1 MDKNNNTLGGFE
13 TILDGIMPTDP
24 TKEPTKFGFDEGAD
38 ELSDDEIEALKGK
51 RAPSVNAVKGI
62 KTSKSNTVATDDDDN
77 DDDDDD
83 DDTNVEPT
91 KKVKPKKEDTKK
103 ENDDDDDDSADDD
116 DDNDDDNDGDDSQ
129 SEAIESLF
137 DAISEEIGWE
147 FDENDPEDVKPKTV
161 AELVKY
167 FKDVIAESSIPQ
179 YSSEDVMK
187 LDEFVRNGGKLE
199 NYFQAGTGIDYET
212 IDITD
217 ENNQKKVITALYKEK
232 GWDDARITKKLERY
246 EDAGVLEDEAEE
258 AVELLKKIESEKK
271 EALLEGQKKTAE
283 EAKQKQQKFYGD
295 VVNEIKGL
303 SDIRG
308 IKISK
313 DDRARLAEYI
323 FKYDSNGVTQYQK
336 DYAKSVKNLLE
347 SAYFTMKG
355 DALISAAKSEGN
367 STAMQRLKNSLKT
380 TGSRKSSKRVTA
392 SADGSIWSNLAQ
404 QLKKE

>member
-13 TILDGIMPTDP
+13 TILDGIMPNDLA
-24 TKEPTKFGFDEGAD
+24 KEPTKFGFDEGAD

-51 RAPSVNAVKGI
+51 RAPSVNAIKGI
-62 KTSKSNTVATDDDDN
+62 KDDKKKQVENDDDDEEDEEDEVKPKVEATKKAKTKKVEEPEEVEDDEEEDDEVDDN
-77 DDDDDD
+77 DDDD
-83 DDTNVEPT
+83 TE
-91 KKVKPKKEDTKK
+91 
-103 ENDDDDDDSADDD
+103 
-116 DDNDDDNDGDDSQ
+116 DSQ

-161 AELVKY
+161 TDLVKY
-167 FKDVIAESSIPQ
+167 FRDVIAESSVPQ
-179 YSSEDVMK
+179 YSSEDVQK

-199 NYFQAGTGIDYET
+199 DYFQAGNGIDYET

-217 ENNQKKVITALYKEK
+217 ETNQKKVITALYKEK

-271 EALLEGQKKTAE
+271 EALLESQKKTAD
-283 EAKQKQQKFYGD
+283 EAKQKQQKFYDD

>member
-13 TILDGIMPTDP
+13 TILDGIMPNDP

-38 ELSDDEIEALKGK
+38 ELSDEEIEALKGK
-51 RAPSVNAVKGI
+51 RAPSVNAIKGI
-62 KTSKSNTVATDDDDN
+62 KDDKKKQVENDGDEEEDEEDEVKPKVEATKKAKTKKVEEPEEVEEDEDDDEV
-77 DDDDDD
+77 DDSDD
-83 DDTNVEPT
+83 DDTE
-91 KKVKPKKEDTKK
+91 
-103 ENDDDDDDSADDD
+103 
-116 DDNDDDNDGDDSQ
+116 DSQ

-161 AELVKY
+161 TELVKY
-167 FKDVIAESSIPQ
+167 FRDVIAESSVPQ
-179 YSSEDVMK
+179 YSSEDVQK

-199 NYFQAGTGIDYET
+199 NYFQAGNGIDYDN

-217 ENNQKKVITALYKEK
+217 ESIQKKVITTLYKEK
-232 GWDDARITKKLERY
+232 GWEDARIAKKIERY

-258 AVELLKKIESEKK
+258 AVELLKKIEAEKK
-271 EALLEGQKKTAE
+271 EALLESQKKTAE
-283 EAKQKQQKFYGD
+283 ESKQKQQKFYDD

-380 TGSRKSSKRVTA
+380 TGSRKSSKRVTV

>member
-13 TILDGIMPTDP
+13 TILDGIMPNDP
-24 TKEPTKFGFDEGAD
+24 TKEPTKIGFSDGAD
-38 ELSDDEIEALKGK
+38 ELSDEEIEALKGK
-51 RAPSVNAVKGI
+51 RAPSVNAMKGI
-62 KTSKSNTVATDDDDN
+62 KNDKKTVEVDDDDDEEEDEEDIKPKVDATKKAKTKKVEEPEEVEEDEDDDEEDDN
-77 DDDDDD
+77 DDDDA
-83 DDTNVEPT
+83 E
-91 KKVKPKKEDTKK
+91 
-103 ENDDDDDDSADDD
+103 
-116 DDNDDDNDGDDSQ
+116 DSQ

-161 AELVKY
+161 TELVKY
-167 FKDVIAESSIPQ
+167 FKDVIAESSVPQ
-179 YSSEDVMK
+179 YSSEDVQK

-199 NYFQAGTGIDYET
+199 NYFQAGNGIDYDN

-217 ENNQKKVITALYKEK
+217 ESIQKKVITTLYKEK
-232 GWDDARITKKLERY
+232 GWEDARIAKKIERY

-258 AVELLKKIESEKK
+258 AVELLKKIEAEKK
-271 EALLEGQKKTAE
+271 EALLESQKKTAE
-283 EAKQKQQKFYGD
+283 ESKQKQQKFYDD

-380 TGSRKSSKRVTA
+380 TGSRKSSKRVTV

>member
-51 RAPSVNAVKGI
+51 RAPSVNAMKGI
-62 KTSKSNTVATDDDDN
+62 KDDKKKPVDN
-77 DDDDDD
+77 DDDDDEED
-83 DDTNVEPT
+83 DEVKSKVEVT
-91 KKVKPKKEDTKK
+91 KKAKAKKVEEPEET
-103 ENDDDDDDSADDD
+103 EEDDDDIEEEDDD
-116 DDNDDDNDGDDSQ
+116 AEVEDAQ

-161 AELVKY
+161 TELVKY
-167 FKDVIAESSIPQ
+167 FKDVITESSVPE
-179 YSSEDVMK
+179 YSSEDVQK

-199 NYFQAGTGIDYET
+199 DYFQAGNGIDYET

-232 GWDDARITKKLERY
+232 GWDAARITKKLERY

-258 AVELLKKIESEKK
+258 AVELLKKIEAEKK

>member
-51 RAPSVNAVKGI
+51 RAPSVNAMKGI
-62 KTSKSNTVATDDDDN
+62 KDDKKKQVDN
-77 DDDDDD
+77 DDDDDEED
-83 DDTNVEPT
+83 DEVKSKVEVT
-91 KKVKPKKEDTKK
+91 KKAKAKKVEEPEET
-103 ENDDDDDDSADDD
+103 EEDDDDIEEEDDD
-116 DDNDDDNDGDDSQ
+116 AEVEDAQ

-147 FDENDPEDVKPKTV
+147 FDENDPEDIKPKTV
-161 AELVKY
+161 TELVKY
-167 FKDVIAESSIPQ
+167 FKDVITESSVPE
-179 YSSEDVMK
+179 YSSEDVQK

-199 NYFQAGTGIDYET
+199 DYFQAGNGIDYET

-232 GWDDARITKKLERY
+232 GWDAARITKKLERY

>member
-1 MDKNNNTLGGFE
+1 M
-13 TILDGIMPTDP
+13 
-24 TKEPTKFGFDEGAD
+24 
-38 ELSDDEIEALKGK
+38 
-51 RAPSVNAVKGI
+51 
-62 KTSKSNTVATDDDDN
+62 
-77 DDDDDD
+77 
-83 DDTNVEPT
+83 
-91 KKVKPKKEDTKK
+91 
-103 ENDDDDDDSADDD
+103 
-116 DDNDDDNDGDDSQ
+116 
-129 SEAIESLF
+129 
-137 DAISEEIGWE
+137 
-147 FDENDPEDVKPKTV
+147 
-161 AELVKY
+161 
-167 FKDVIAESSIPQ
+167 
-179 YSSEDVMK
+179 
-187 LDEFVRNGGKLE
+187 
-199 NYFQAGTGIDYET
+199 
-212 IDITD
+212 IT
-217 ENNQKKVITALYKEK
+217 TLYKEK
-232 GWDDARITKKLERY
+232 GWEDARIAKKIERY

-258 AVELLKKIESEKK
+258 AVELLKKIEAEKK
-271 EALLEGQKKTAE
+271 EALLESQKKTAE
-283 EAKQKQQKFYGD
+283 ESKQKQQKFYDD

-380 TGSRKSSKRVTA
+380 TGSRKSSKRVTV

>member
-13 TILDGIMPTDP
+13 TILDGIIPNDP
-24 TKEPTKFGFDEGAD
+24 TKEPTKIGFSDGAD
-38 ELSDDEIEALKGK
+38 ELSDEEIEALKGK
-51 RAPSVNAVKGI
+51 RAPSVNEVKGI
-62 KTSKSNTVATDDDDN
+62 KNSKKTVEVEDDEDEEEDE
-77 DDDDDD
+77 DIKP
-83 DDTNVEPT
+83 EPT
-91 KKVKPKKEDTKK
+91 KKTKVKEV
-103 ENDDDDDDSADDD
+103 EEEVEEEDDDDDDS
-116 DDNDDDNDGDDSQ
+116 DDSDEDTQ

-137 DAISEEIGWE
+137 DAISEELGWE
-147 FDENDPEDVKPKTV
+147 FDENDPEEVKPKTV
-161 AELVKY
+161 TDLVKY
-167 FKDVIAESSIPQ
+167 FRDVITESSVPQ
-179 YSSEDVMK
+179 YSSEDVQK

-199 NYFQAGTGIDYET
+199 NYFQAGNGIDYDN

-217 ENNQKKVITALYKEK
+217 ESIQKKVITALYKEK
-232 GWDDARITKKLERY
+232 GWEDARIAKKLERY

-258 AVELLKKIESEKK
+258 AVELLKKIETEKK
-271 EALLEGQKKTAE
+271 EALLESQKKTAE
-283 EAKQKQQKFYGD
+283 EAKQKQQKFYDD

-323 FKYDSNGVTQYQK
+323 FRYDSNGTTQYQK

-380 TGSRKSSKRVTA
+380 TGSRKSSKRVT
-392 SADGSIWSNLAQ
+392 SSPDGSIWSNLAQ

>member
-51 RAPSVNAVKGI
+51 RAPSVNAIKGI
-62 KTSKSNTVATDDDDN
+62 KDDKKKQVDDDN
-77 DDDDDD
+77 DDDTEAEDEVKPKGDTTKNAKAKKVEDIEETEEDEDDVEVED
-83 DDTNVEPT
+83 DDTE
-91 KKVKPKKEDTKK
+91 
-103 ENDDDDDDSADDD
+103 ADDP
-116 DDNDDDNDGDDSQ
+116 Q

-161 AELVKY
+161 TELVKY
-167 FKDVIAESSIPQ
+167 FRDVITESSVPQ
-179 YSSEDVMK
+179 YSSEDVQK

-199 NYFQAGTGIDYET
+199 DYFQAGNGIDYET

-217 ENNQKKVITALYKEK
+217 ETNQKKVITALYKEK

-271 EALLEGQKKTAE
+271 EALLESQKKTAE
-283 EAKQKQQKFYGD
+283 EAKQKQQKFYDD

>member
-51 RAPSVNAVKGI
+51 RAPSVNAIKGI
-62 KTSKSNTVATDDDDN
+62 KDDKKKQVDDDN
-77 DDDDDD
+77 DDDTEAEDDVKSKVDTTKNAKAKKVEDIEETEEDEDDIEVED
-83 DDTNVEPT
+83 DDTEV
-91 KKVKPKKEDTKK
+91 
-103 ENDDDDDDSADDD
+103 DDP
-116 DDNDDDNDGDDSQ
+116 Q

-161 AELVKY
+161 TELVKY
-167 FKDVIAESSIPQ
+167 FRDVITESSVPQ
-179 YSSEDVMK
+179 YSSEDVQK

-199 NYFQAGTGIDYET
+199 DYFQAGNGIDYET

-217 ENNQKKVITALYKEK
+217 ETNQKKVITALYKEK

-258 AVELLKKIESEKK
+258 AVELLKKIEAEKK

-283 EAKQKQQKFYGD
+283 EAKQKQQKFYDD

>member
-13 TILDGIMPTDP
+13 TILDGIMPNDP
-24 TKEPTKFGFDEGAD
+24 TKEPTKIGFSDGAD
-38 ELSDDEIEALKGK
+38 ELSDEEIEALKGK
-51 RAPSVNAVKGI
+51 RAPSVNAIKGI
-62 KTSKSNTVATDDDDN
+62 KNDKKTVEVDDDDEEEEEDIKPKVDATKKAKTKKVEEPEEVEEDEEDDEEDDN
-77 DDDDDD
+77 DDDDA
-83 DDTNVEPT
+83 E
-91 KKVKPKKEDTKK
+91 
-103 ENDDDDDDSADDD
+103 
-116 DDNDDDNDGDDSQ
+116 DSQ

-161 AELVKY
+161 TELVKY
-167 FKDVIAESSIPQ
+167 FKDVIAESSVPQ
-179 YSSEDVMK
+179 YSSEDVQK

-199 NYFQAGTGIDYET
+199 NYFQAGNDIDYDN

-217 ENNQKKVITALYKEK
+217 ESIQKKVITTLYKEK
-232 GWDDARITKKLERY
+232 GWEDARIAKKIERY

-258 AVELLKKIESEKK
+258 AVELLKKIEAEKK
-271 EALLEGQKKTAE
+271 EALLESQKKTAE
-283 EAKQKQQKFYGD
+283 ESKQKQQKFYDD

-380 TGSRKSSKRVTA
+380 TGSRKSSKRVTV

>member
-13 TILDGIMPTDP
+13 TILDGIMPNDP
-24 TKEPTKFGFDEGAD
+24 TKEPTKIGFSDDAD
-38 ELSDDEIEALKGK
+38 ELSDEEIEALKGK
-51 RAPSVNAVKGI
+51 RAPSVNAIKGI
-62 KTSKSNTVATDDDDN
+62 KNDKKTVEVDDDDEEEEEDIKPKVEATKKAKTKKVEEPEEVEEDEDDDEEDDN
-77 DDDDDD
+77 DDDDA
-83 DDTNVEPT
+83 E
-91 KKVKPKKEDTKK
+91 
-103 ENDDDDDDSADDD
+103 
-116 DDNDDDNDGDDSQ
+116 DSQ

-161 AELVKY
+161 TELVKY
-167 FKDVIAESSIPQ
+167 FKDVIAESSVPQ
-179 YSSEDVMK
+179 YSSEDVQK

-199 NYFQAGTGIDYET
+199 NYFQAGNGIDYDN

-217 ENNQKKVITALYKEK
+217 ESIQKKVITTLYKEK
-232 GWDDARITKKLERY
+232 GWEDARITKKIERY

-258 AVELLKKIESEKK
+258 AVELLKKIEGEKK
-271 EALLEGQKKTAE
+271 EALLESQKKTAE
-283 EAKQKQQKFYGD
+283 ESKQKQQKFYGD

-380 TGSRKSSKRVTA
+380 TGSRKSSKRVTV

>member
-13 TILDGIMPTDP
+13 TILDGIMPNDP
-24 TKEPTKFGFDEGAD
+24 TKEPTKIGFSDGAD
-38 ELSDDEIEALKGK
+38 ELSDEEIEALKGK
-51 RAPSVNAVKGI
+51 RAPSVNAIKGI
-62 KTSKSNTVATDDDDN
+62 KNDKKTVEVDDDDEEEEDEEDIKPKVDATKKTKTKKVEEPEEVEEEEDDDEEDDN
-77 DDDDDD
+77 DDDDA
-83 DDTNVEPT
+83 E
-91 KKVKPKKEDTKK
+91 
-103 ENDDDDDDSADDD
+103 
-116 DDNDDDNDGDDSQ
+116 DSQ

-161 AELVKY
+161 QELVKY
-167 FKDVIAESSIPQ
+167 FKDVIAESSVPQ
-179 YSSEDVMK
+179 YSSEDVQK

-199 NYFQAGTGIDYET
+199 NYFQAGNGIDYDN

-217 ENNQKKVITALYKEK
+217 ESIQKKVITTLYKEK
-232 GWDDARITKKLERY
+232 GWEDARIAKKIERY

-258 AVELLKKIESEKK
+258 AVELLKKIEAEKK
-271 EALLEGQKKTAE
+271 EALLESQKKTAE
-283 EAKQKQQKFYGD
+283 ESKQKQQKFYDD

-380 TGSRKSSKRVTA
+380 TGSRKSSKRVTV